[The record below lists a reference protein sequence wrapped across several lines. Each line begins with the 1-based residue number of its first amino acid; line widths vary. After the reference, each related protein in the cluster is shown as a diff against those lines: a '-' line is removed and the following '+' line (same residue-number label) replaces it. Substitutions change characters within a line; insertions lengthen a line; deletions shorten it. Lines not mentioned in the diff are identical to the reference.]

1 MTATQSTQPT
11 QSSTESS
18 AQPTIP
24 SFAERLASQGSMLY
38 GGDYNPEQWPESV
51 WHDDMRLFKEAG
63 INEVT
68 LNVFSWAQLQPS
80 EDEYDFSKLDRI
92 VKTVSDAG
100 MSIVMAT
107 STGALPAWM
116 CLRHPDVNRVDERG
130 RKMRHRERHN
140 ACINSPTF
148 RKYSAALAGKLAER
162 YGQLPNLVAWH
173 VGNEYG
179 GMCWCDM
186 CAVKFREW
194 LRARYG
200 TIEAVNEAW
209 NSAFWS
215 HTYHGFDE
223 IFPPNE
229 LGDTTSWGG
238 KAILG
243 GFSLDYQRFYG
254 ECVLESYNEE
264 KAAIREF
271 DPVNPVTTNM
281 MGTYPTYDYFR
292 WRAGANAADGTV
304 GDVAVASDDVTG
316 SATAARGDSTDPTTA
331 PTATAG
337 GVDVVSWDSYPRPDT
352 DPANVAF
359 CHELMRG
366 VGGGKP
372 FMLME
377 QTPSRQNWMAYNTQK
392 RPGQMRELSWQAVAH
407 GADTVQFFQL
417 RQNRSGCE
425 KFHGALVSSDGTD
438 RTRAFK
444 ECAELGAE
452 LGRVSGRI
460 LGSRVVPAKVALIF
474 DWQSRWAI
482 GMSAGPTISMDYVA
496 EVQRWYRELHRRNIP
511 VDIVGPYDSYDAY
524 DLVLAPCLYMMRA
537 DLVERL
543 RAFVT
548 GGGRL
553 LLTALSALTD
563 EHDSLYQGEIPVP
576 LRDLTG
582 VWVEETDAL
591 DPDAAVVPLRFADG
605 TDPSATAPTD
615 YTENPVIADSANDAA
630 GPHGRV
636 LFDVLEADEGT
647 EVLATYGSEYYVG
660 TPAFTFRPSAGN
672 GGVFYAATFP
682 DDAAMPRFVDAL
694 LAGTGIAG
702 LTDVPLVGTVERSAV
717 VPDATVPAAL
727 RTVDLEVTR
736 RVAADGTTFTFVL
749 NPVNAPVAVDLPASL
764 AGRDLLTDADVTP
777 GHRVLPP
784 FAVLVIESEEF
795 LS

>member
-1 MTATQSTQPT
+1 MTSTT
-11 QSSTESS
+11 SSTSS
-18 AQPTIP
+18 ASAASTRRQALETSPTP
-24 SFAERLASQGSMLY
+24 SFAERLASRGGMLY

-92 VKTVSDAG
+92 VQTVSDAG

-116 CLRHPDVNRVDERG
+116 SLRHPDVNRVDERG

-162 YGQLPNLVAWH
+162 YGRLDNLVAWH

-179 GMCWCDM
+179 GMCWCDT
-186 CAVKFREW
+186 CAKAFREW
-194 LRARYG
+194 LRRKYG
-200 TIEAVNEAW
+200 TIKAVNEAW
-209 NSAFWS
+209 NTAFWS

-254 ECVLESYNEE
+254 ECVLDSYNEE

-292 WRAGANAADGTV
+292 WRAGASPADGTV
-304 GDVAVASDDVTG
+304 GDTTVANGD
-316 SATAARGDSTDPTTA
+316 TAARGNATDAIA
-331 PTATAG
+331 PAVG

-359 CHELMRG
+359 GHELMRG

-452 LGRVSGRI
+452 LRRVSERI
-460 LGSRVVPAKVALIF
+460 LGSRVVPARVALVF

-543 RAFVT
+543 RAFVA

-591 DPDAAVVPLRFADG
+591 DPSEHVVPLRFADD
-605 TDPSATAPTD
+605 TDLATPAD
-615 YTENPVIADSANDAA
+615 YTGDSSVIADSANDAA
-630 GPHGRV
+630 APHGRV

-647 EVLATYGSEYYVG
+647 AVLATYGSEYYVG

-694 LAGTGIAG
+694 LAGTGIVG
-702 LTDVPLVGTVERSAV
+702 FTDAPLVGTVERSAV
-717 VPDATVPAAL
+717 VPDATVSAGL
-727 RTVDLEVTR
+727 RAVDLEVTR
-736 RVAADGTTFTFVL
+736 RVAGDGTAFTFVL
-749 NPVNAPVAVDLPASL
+749 NPANAPVSVDLPAAL
-764 AGRDLLTDADVTP
+764 AGRDLLTGTTVTP
-777 GHRVLPP
+777 GPRILSP
-784 FAVLVIESEEF
+784 FAVLVIERGVRAE
-795 LS
+795 